1 MVTASTAE
9 ARSAAVPSGTAAADE
24 VARFAAL
31 ADAWWDPDGA
41 FRALHRLNP
50 VRVAYVRDRLVAQLA
65 TGSTSARP
73 LAGLSVL
80 DVGCGGGL
88 LAEPLTRLGA
98 RVTGIDADTQGVA
111 IARAHA
117 AMAGLAIE
125 YAVTTPEDLVVTGQV
140 FDAVVSM
147 EVIEHVADADAFL
160 GALVRLTRPG
170 GGLVMATINRTLA
183 SLALAKIAA
192 EYLLR
197 WVPAGTHSWSKFVK
211 PSELAAG
218 LRRAGATVVDA
229 RGMTYDPLRRTW
241 SLTNDLSVNYL
252 MAASVR

>member
-1 MVTASTAE
+1 MIPSTAE
-9 ARSAAVPSGTAAADE
+9 ARTSTATSGTASADE

-31 ADAWWDPDGA
+31 ADAWWDPNGA
-41 FRALHRLNP
+41 FRPLHRLNP

-65 TGSTSARP
+65 HGSTSARP

-98 RVTGIDADTQGVA
+98 RVTGIDADAEGVA
-111 IARAHA
+111 IARSHA
-117 AMAGLAIE
+117 AMAGLAID
-125 YAVTTPEDLVVTGQV
+125 YGVTTPEDLVATGRV
-140 FDAVVSM
+140 FDAVVSL
-147 EVIEHVADADAFL
+147 EVVEHVTDPDAFL
-160 GALVRLTRPG
+160 QALVRLTRPG
-170 GGLVMATINRTLA
+170 GALVMATISRTLA

-192 EYLLR
+192 EYVLR
-197 WVPAGTHSWSKFVK
+197 WVPAGTHSWAKFVK

-218 LRRAGATVVDA
+218 LRRAGATPIDA
-229 RGMTYDPLRRTW
+229 RGMTYDPLRGTW

-252 MAASVR
+252 MAATVR

>member
-1 MVTASTAE
+1 VIPSTAE
-9 ARSAAVPSGTAAADE
+9 ARTSTVTSGTASADE

-31 ADAWWDPDGA
+31 ADAWWDPNGA
-41 FRALHRLNP
+41 FRPLHRLNP

-65 TGSTSARP
+65 HGSTSARP

-98 RVTGIDADTQGVA
+98 RVTGIDADAEGVA
-111 IARAHA
+111 IARSHA
-117 AMAGLAIE
+117 AMAGLAID
-125 YAVTTPEDLVVTGQV
+125 YAVTTPEDLVATGRV
-140 FDAVVSM
+140 FDAVVSL
-147 EVIEHVADADAFL
+147 EVVEHVTDPDAFL
-160 GALVRLTRPG
+160 QALVRLTRPG
-170 GGLVMATINRTLA
+170 GALVMATISRTLA

-192 EYLLR
+192 EYVLR
-197 WVPAGTHSWSKFVK
+197 WVPAGTHSWAKFVK

-218 LRRAGATVVDA
+218 LRRAGATPIDA
-229 RGMTYDPLRRTW
+229 RGMTYDPLRGTW

-252 MAASVR
+252 MAATVR